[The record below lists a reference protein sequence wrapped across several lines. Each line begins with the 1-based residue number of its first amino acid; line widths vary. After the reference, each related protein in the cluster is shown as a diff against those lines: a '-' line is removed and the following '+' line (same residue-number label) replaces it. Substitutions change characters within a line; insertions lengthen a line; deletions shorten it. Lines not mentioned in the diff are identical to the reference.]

1 MLLANFIRSIFPQ
14 LIITLGKSL
23 DPVNFT
29 PGFNALSLY
38 ALPIHALP
46 IYALPIYTLLI
57 FAQSICTPTN
67 YDLSI

>member
-1 MLLANFIRSIFPQ
+1 MLLANFVRSIFPQ
-14 LIITLGKSL
+14 LIIALGKSL
-23 DPVNFT
+23 HPVNFT

-46 IYALPIYTLLI
+46 IYALLI

>member
-1 MLLANFIRSIFPQ
+1 MLLANFVRSIFPQ
-14 LIITLGKSL
+14 LIIALGKSL
-23 DPVNFT
+23 HPVNFT

-38 ALPIHALP
+38 ALPIHAL
-46 IYALPIYTLLI
+46 LI